1 MKCCLWLVFKV
12 ELIVVQRRAGQ
23 GQCQATHNKHI
34 PGSFT
39 CYASQE
45 TCFTQAAGL
54 CGRMGRIFLLMCV
67 QKKKLYQA
75 RHKSQPPTYQTR
87 HIRLRHLLEKP
98 NPQPFS
104 LPSVLQ
110 LPLLFLS
117 VTTPLLCLPSPSLPG
132 RGLMSW
138 EPEEDERGKAGMLR
152 PREAIGLTPRY
163 LKEEIFHWHC
173 DKDPNQ
179 PGPPMKASGMISCSR
194 EDAKNRNACVWKT
207 AWRCREGGHFWESQA
222 AGNDNQ
228 KYVIDCNK

>member
-1 MKCCLWLVFKV
+1 MLCQPRDLLYTSCRAVWEDGSHFSAYVRTKKKV
-12 ELIVVQRRAGQ
+12 IPSETQIP
-23 GQCQATHNKHI
+23 ATHLPNQTHSPSSSPWEAK
-34 PGSFT
+34 
-39 CYASQE
+39 
-45 TCFTQAAGL
+45 
-54 CGRMGRIFLLMCV
+54 
-67 QKKKLYQA
+67 
-75 RHKSQPPTYQTR
+75 PPT
-87 HIRLRHLLEKP
+87 
-98 NPQPFS
+98 FS